1 MLIAFIGG
9 GNMATALISGLVNPP
24 RGSMALE
31 LETAARDPFTV
42 SAVSWHALP
51 AVLTA
56 PFLGNW
62 PDDARACQ
70 FGPRAE
76 KVQAFEI
83 GRAP

>member
-1 MLIAFIGG
+1 
-9 GNMATALISGLVNPP
+9 
-24 RGSMALE
+24 
-31 LETAARDPFTV
+31 
-42 SAVSWHALP
+42 
-51 AVLTA
+51 VLTA

-76 KVQAFEI
+76 KVQTFEI